1 MKKTL
6 IAIVQTIKNRF
17 AYWRS
22 CPARLAVL
30 RVYSAGHITS
40 HQLHEIDAAILR
52 HNGHV
57 QPAYDGPVN
66 HTPLGYVA
74 KAICILALSCV
85 AVAAKAQT
93 NIPSFFDTAQSYL
106 TTFNPAFTWT
116 NVTIEASTGLKQVTG
131 SGATDVAQVQ
141 YDFGRWNAGAV
152 IGFEGV
158 GSTVG
163 TVQAQGGYAVLE
175 HFDTKVDLD
184 VQGGYSWYHKAYMVE
199 PELAI
204 SKKLTANTFARI
216 GVSIPLYSKGSQN
229 RTPSFEVGAGFTF

>member
-1 MKKTL
+1 MKQLIT
-6 IAIVQTIKNRF
+6 IAIIGLS
-17 AYWRS
+17 A
-22 CPARLAVL
+22 LAV
-30 RVYSAGHITS
+30 
-40 HQLHEIDAAILR
+40 Q
-52 HNGHV
+52 
-57 QPAYDGPVN
+57 
-66 HTPLGYVA
+66 
-74 KAICILALSCV
+74 
-85 AVAAKAQT
+85 AQT

-131 SGATDVAQVQ
+131 SGATDVVQAQ
-141 YDFGRWNAGAV
+141 YDIGRWNAGAV

-175 HFDTKVDLD
+175 YLDTKVDLD
-184 VQGGYSWYHKAYMVE
+184 VQGGYSWYRKSYMVE

-204 SKKLTANTFARI
+204 SKKLRANTFARI
-216 GVSIPLYSKGSQN
+216 GVSIPLYSKGAQN